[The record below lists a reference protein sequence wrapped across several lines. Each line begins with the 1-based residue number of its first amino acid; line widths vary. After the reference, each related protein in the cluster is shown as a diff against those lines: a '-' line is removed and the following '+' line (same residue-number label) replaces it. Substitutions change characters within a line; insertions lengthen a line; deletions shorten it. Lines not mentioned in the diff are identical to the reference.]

1 MARSTSAGR
10 SGCSRRASRTSAST
24 CSVVRPV
31 AQTTSGSGRGAGGVR
46 RRHDRRHRAE
56 QRVGV
61 AGGERRVDGGGLD
74 QERGEAAGLVGVGQ
88 RRHGD
93 VAASARAGGDVARS
107 RSGAGPNSAS
117 SGLRRRALGDAGQP
131 DDAVA
136 AAALG
141 VVEHAVGGGEEG
153 AAVVAAGGRGDAH
166 ADRDRDVEPERRPV
180 VGGDLA
186 AGALEGPLGL
196 LGGRVGQQ
204 DDELV
209 AGPAAHLVGVADA
222 VDEQLGHRAQDGV
235 AAGVP
240 DRVVD
245 RLEPVHVDDGER
257 RGRAGRQQPV
267 EPGLGVAPVRQVGQ
281 RVLVGLPAQ
290 LPGGPL
296 GLQQALAAAE
306 QLDPAGAPLVDPV
319 QLVGEVG
326 LQVGQRAAG
335 VVQLGVQRAQ
345 LAERRAAQPGE
356 AVLGGQRQRGDEV
369 LVGGRGRRPA
379 GAAPGRA
386 RAARRRAG
394 RGRRWRR

>member
-1 MARSTSAGR
+1 MGAGSTRSGAKPPASSVGTAVSAAGSAGR
-10 SGCSRRASRTSAST
+10 TSDGR
-24 CSVVRPV
+24 V
-31 AQTTSGSGRGAGGVR
+31 GRGA
-46 RRHDRRHRAE
+46 E
-56 QRVGV
+56 QRL
-61 AGGERRVDGGGLD
+61 ER
-74 QERGEAAGLVGVGQ
+74 AA
-88 RRHGD
+88 
-93 VAASARAGGDVARS
+93 
-107 RSGAGPNSAS
+107 
-117 SGLRRRALGDAGQP
+117 RRALGDAGEP

-136 AAALG
+136 TAALG

-153 AAVVAAGGRGDAH
+153 AAVVAASGGGDAH

-180 VGGDLA
+180 VGGHLA
-186 AGALEGPLGL
+186 TGPLEGPLRL
-196 LGGRVGQQ
+196 LGGGLGQQ
-204 DDELV
+204 DHELV

-222 VDEQLGHRAQDGV
+222 VDEQLGHRAQDEV

-257 RGRAGRQQPV
+257 RRRAAREQPL

-281 RVLVGLPAQ
+281 RVLVGLAAQ
-290 LPGGPL
+290 LAGGPL
-296 GLQQALAAAE
+296 GLEQALAAAE

-319 QLVGEVG
+319 QLVVEVG
-326 LQVGQRAAG
+326 LQVGQRPAG

-345 LAERRAAQPGE
+345 LAEGRAAQPGE
-356 AVLGGQRQRGDEV
+356 AVLGGEGQRGDEL